1 MPFGLASMAPEVFC
15 AAVIRSV
22 VWADDP
28 AARLTLAA
36 ENAKVAAIEELA
48 LIEKVT
54 GPLKLFAEAT
64 VKGIPAAVAPEA
76 TEIEVVHG
84 VNAKSGL
91 DEETKSAT
99 SVPFEVLYTPSP
111 K

>member
-1 MPFGLASMAPEVFC
+1 MALELFC
-15 AAVIRSV
+15 AAVITSV

-28 AARLTLAA
+28 AARLTLVA
-36 ENAKVAAIEELA
+36 ENAKVAAIEESE

-54 GPLKLFAEAT
+54 GPLKLFAEVT
-64 VKGIPAAVAPEA
+64 VKGIPDAVAPEA

-91 DEETKSAT
+91 EEETKSAT
-99 SVPFEVLYTPSP
+99 SVPFEEL
-111 K
+111 